1 MAYRSEEELK
11 FHTNKR
17 HGGAGFTQMTYIEN
31 FFRSIE
37 IIFIYF
43 YFFSVR
49 VVQFHRIIRKTL
61 RIEVGTAQPK
71 VSTGRKHQWTRQQT
85 NRPATIR
92 WSFPTCPATI
102 NTRRMAS
109 LASTM

>member
-17 HGGAGFTQMTYIEN
+17 HGGAGFTQMTYKEN
-31 FFRSIE
+31 FLSIHY
-37 IIFIYF
+37 IYLF
-43 YFFSVR
+43 LFFCLVR
-49 VVQFHRIIRKTL
+49 VVQFHRTIRKTI

-71 VSTGRKHQWTRQQT
+71 VSTARKLQWMRQQT
-85 NRPATIR
+85 NRPAAIR